1 MAKPISYAVEPP
13 KIGPDAHEELER
25 LLQTLHEHGILR
37 FANDLAAA
45 NNQVAQVLVNGL
57 NREGSLNAIQNL
69 SILMMALS
77 TFPPGQFYKLVFAV
91 RDMLDTLGRDRGE
104 SEADREPPGVRGLYK
119 MLNDEAFWRTVTPF
133 IEGLKAF
140 NRRMDEPVDK
150 PISSFS
156 GKPSDA

>member
-45 NNQVAQVLVNGL
+45 NNPLAQVIVNGL
-57 NREGSLNAIQNL
+57 SREGSLNVIQNL
-69 SILMMALS
+69 SILAMALS
-77 TFPPGQFYKLVFAV
+77 TFPPGQFYTLVFAV
-91 RDMLDTLGRDRGE
+91 RDMLDAIGRDREE
-104 SEADREPPGVRGLYK
+104 SDTDREPPGVRGLYK
-119 MLNDEAFWRTVTPF
+119 MLNDEAFWQAIAPF
-133 IEGLKAF
+133 IEGMKAF
-140 NRRMDEPVDK
+140 SRRMDEPVDK
-150 PISSFS
+150 PISAFS